1 MINGRSVHVLVE
13 RGSTHSFINCRTLQR
28 VGLVATEIDHD
39 LKVEI
44 VNGQH
49 MISRHCCQDVRIKF
63 SDDYE
68 FAGDLLALDM
78 GPIDAV
84 LGCDW
89 LQSLGKISIDLNA
102 LSLEFCHKGRTVTL

>member
-1 MINGRSVHVLVE
+1 M
-13 RGSTHSFINCRTLQR
+13 
-28 VGLVATEIDHD
+28 GLVATEIDHG

-44 VNGQH
+44 ANGQH
-49 MISRHCCQDVRIKF
+49 MISRSCCQDTRIKF

-68 FAGDLLALDM
+68 FAGELLTLDM

-84 LGCDW
+84 VGCDW

-102 LSLEFCHKGRTVTL
+102 LSLEFCHKGRTVTLQGIVN